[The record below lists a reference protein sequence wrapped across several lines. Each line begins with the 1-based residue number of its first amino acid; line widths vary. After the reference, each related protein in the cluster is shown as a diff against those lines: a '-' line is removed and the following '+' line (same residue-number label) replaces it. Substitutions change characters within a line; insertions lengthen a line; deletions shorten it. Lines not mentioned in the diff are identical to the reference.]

1 MDSYG
6 VSNNYDYTEISLD
19 SEDFT
24 RGQNSLFTALN
35 WPSFEVGGMQTM
47 TKIVAFKVISAEIP
61 FSYYV
66 FNTRNNVFTLDES
79 ADGPRQITITPGNY
93 TSSQMITELNTQFA
107 AGIVTAV
114 YTVTYSSITQKFTIT
129 SDGGGGNASFT
140 LNFGVAG
147 STTNTDTHWFLGFN
161 SGVNASTL
169 LVLESPNVILLSGPN
184 YIYINS
190 QNQGQLTNN
199 ILPKGAENLGGGNRG
214 PQMAKVPVTSG
225 PGSIIF
231 YNDPAPEY
239 WFNVGFID
247 VLQDIDFYLTLGNF
261 RHPMDLNG
269 LSFQIK
275 LGVLKQK
282 KSLDTTSMGGV
293 QNNRV
298 IATSRAN

>member
-1 MDSYG
+1 
-6 VSNNYDYTEISLD
+6 
-19 SEDFT
+19 
-24 RGQNSLFTALN
+24 
-35 WPSFEVGGMQTM
+35 
-47 TKIVAFKVISAEIP
+47 
-61 FSYYV
+61 
-66 FNTRNNVFTLDES
+66 
-79 ADGPRQITITPGNY
+79 
-93 TSSQMITELNTQFA
+93 MITELNTQFA

-129 SDGGGGNASFT
+129 SDGGGGNTSFT
-140 LNFGVAG
+140 LTFGTAG
-147 STTNTDTHWFLGFN
+147 STTNTDVHWFLGFN

-169 LVLESPNVILLSGPN
+169 LVLESPNAILLSGPN

-199 ILPKGAENLGGGNRG
+199 ILPTGAENLGGGNRG

-261 RHPMDLNG
+261 RHPIDLNG
-269 LSFQIK
+269 LAFQIK

-282 KSLDTTSMGGV
+282 KSKDTTSMGGV

-298 IATSRAN
+298 TATSRAN